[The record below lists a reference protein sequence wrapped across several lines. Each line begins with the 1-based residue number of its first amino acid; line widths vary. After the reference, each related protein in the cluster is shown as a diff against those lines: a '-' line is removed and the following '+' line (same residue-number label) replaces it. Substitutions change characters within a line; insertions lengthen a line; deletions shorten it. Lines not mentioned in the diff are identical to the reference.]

1 MALTLYENELLA
13 TVLDKFKVQ
22 FPMLSAFTTD
32 FGNGGVVLNQTKT
45 ARVRKAATVRD
56 YDGTTGYAANAAATS
71 ALLEDVPVT
80 MNRHKHVPVVIDHI
94 DQAGSTLNLMEEAAA
109 EIAFDLGKEAVDY
122 VLSLCRGSNF
132 SQSSEYTE
140 SNSDLDATE
149 NIRGDLN
156 AIGARQTGRFGIVN
170 TGVALSLGVD
180 SRVASRDF
188 HGILNGSN
196 AFRGFANVSGFD
208 NIWEY
213 PSLPDNNLSSVTFTA
228 VAATEVIT
236 TATAHGLSIGDRVQV
251 SSTTTL
257 PAGLSASTDYFVI
270 TVPSTTTM
278 TISATDGGSVVNITD
293 TGTGTHS
300 MVGWENLTGFFGTK
314 ESIILVAD
322 IPRSLSNPDPALAN
336 VVDIETMTDP
346 DTGLTIAMLTWA
358 SVGLMD
364 VYKTCTWIYGAK
376 AGRQA
381 GAAGVMTDYAGHRLV
396 DL

>member
-213 PSLPDNNLSSVTFTA
+213 PSLPDNNLESVTFTA

>member
-156 AIGARQTGRFGIVN
+156 AIGARQTGHFGIVN

-213 PSLPDNNLSSVTFTA
+213 PSLPDNNLESVTFTA